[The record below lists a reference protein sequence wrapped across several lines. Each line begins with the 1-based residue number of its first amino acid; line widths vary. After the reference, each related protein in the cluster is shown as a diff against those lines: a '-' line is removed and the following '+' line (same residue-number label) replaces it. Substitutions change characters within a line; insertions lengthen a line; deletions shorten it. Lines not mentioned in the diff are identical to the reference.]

1 MRTDGPIPVLI
12 LVLGSDPE
20 DDWQEGLSRLQD
32 QFWGREAIRFVVA
45 PARFDHNVVLEI
57 SQFRR
62 ESITCSLIRRN

>member
-1 MRTDGPIPVLI
+1 MRMEGPIPVHILI
-12 LVLGSDPE
+12 LGSDPE
-20 DDWQEGLSRLQD
+20 DVCQEGLSMLQD

-62 ESITCSLIRRN
+62 ESITYSLIRRD